1 MYFVSEST
9 AQRVV
14 TIQDAIQTIETMFM
28 EYAYG
33 DAEVFLVAQGH
44 GAAVGTSFSIK
55 SGLLMRS
62 EAVGLKVGSYWP
74 ENRALGMASHAS
86 STLLLDAHTGY
97 AKALVAASYLTGL
110 RMAASD
116 AVAVKHLSR
125 EDSHVLALVGA
136 GHQAWHEVCA
146 VCAVRPIQ
154 RVLVC
159 NRSQAGAMALAQRI
173 RENLSI
179 DAEVLPI
186 EEAIPQADIVVTVTA
201 STQPL
206 FDAAL
211 VKAGTHI
218 SAMGADSPGKQ
229 ELDPEL
235 FRRANLFA
243 DVLTQAISI
252 GEFEKAYTGGLL
264 DIKDITPL
272 GAVLTGTT
280 GRIEREQITVY
291 DSSGMALQDIAIGEL
306 ALRKAQEQGLAQSLA

>member
-9 AQRVV
+9 AQQVV
-14 TIQDAIQTIETMFM
+14 SIQDAIQTIESMFM

-33 DAEVFLVAQGH
+33 DAEVFSVAQGH
-44 GAAVGTSFSIK
+44 GTAVGTSFSIK

-62 EAVGLKVGSYWP
+62 EALGLKVGSYWP
-74 ENRALGMASHAS
+74 DNRALGMASHAS
-86 STLLLDAHTGY
+86 STLLLDATTGY
-97 AKALVAASYLTGL
+97 AKALIAASYLTGL
-110 RMAASD
+110 RTAASD

-159 NRSQAGAMALAQRI
+159 NRSHGAAAALAERI
-173 RENLSI
+173 RSTLRCEAL
-179 DAEVLPI
+179 VLPV
-186 EEAIPQADIVVTVTA
+186 EEALEQADIVVTVTA
-201 STQPL
+201 SQQPL
-206 FDAAL
+206 FDASL
-211 VKAGTHI
+211 VRAGTHI

-229 ELDPEL
+229 ELDPAL
-235 FRRANLFA
+235 FRRASLFA
-243 DVLTQAISI
+243 DVLTQSISI
-252 GEFEKAYTGGLL
+252 GEFEKACTGGL
-264 DIKDITPL
+264 IEINDITPL
-272 GAVLTGTT
+272 GAVLTGTA
-280 GRIEREQITVY
+280 GRTEYNQITVY